1 MAARS
6 SLLGPVKPRTQTGGI
21 RIATFRISPLKRASR
36 QLAVADEKPTFRY
49 RSHESTRLSRI
60 ETSLELHIGLFS
72 LCMYNLPAIPSD
84 IFGVDRSCWDTHQS
98 LEVILRVKKVV
109 GIEVEESFKDDRR
122 ATIKNEKRWRVES
135 RDTRG
140 GCG

>member
-1 MAARS
+1 SQTAEPIRQNLFS
-6 SLLGPVKPRTQTGGI
+6 GEINSHKP
-21 RIATFRISPLKRASR
+21 A
-36 QLAVADEKPTFRY
+36 FRY
-49 RSHESTRLSRI
+49 RFSRINQTRI
-60 ETSLELHIGLFS
+60 ETSLELHIGLFA